1 MSTPPPNFREHVLE
15 TVFVE
20 LWFGARGDFSERDGG
35 VPGSGLLEK
44 SLPRVRALCA
54 LCLEVEIY
62 AG

>member
-15 TVFVE
+15 TGFVE
-20 LWFGARGDFSERDGG
+20 PWFGARGDFSKRDGG

-54 LCLEVEIY
+54 LRRKVEID